1 MAFKSTCSAALLS
14 AIVVISLAPS
24 AARADEAE
32 NLAKKLANPIASLI
46 SVPFQY
52 NFDQNVGP
60 AENGTQNYVRFQPVI
75 PFSLNTDWNLIL
87 RNITPIMD
95 QHEIF
100 PGAGDQFG
108 LNDTTESF
116 FFSPKQPAGGWLIWG
131 AGPVVYVP
139 TGTDKLLS
147 AEKWGLGPT
156 AVALT

>member
-1 MAFKSTCSAALLS
+1 MFVKTASGAALLS
-14 AIVVISLAPS
+14 AIVIISLSPS

-32 NLAKKLANPIASLI
+32 DLAKKLSNPIASLI
-46 SVPFQY
+46 AVPFQY
-52 NFDQNVGP
+52 NYDQNIGP
-60 AENGTQNYVRFQPVI
+60 VEKGTQV
-75 PFSLNTDWNLIL
+75 SLDADWNLIL
-87 RNITPIMD
+87 RTITPIMD

-131 AGPVVYVP
+131 AGPVVYLP

-147 AEKWGLGPT
+147 AENGVSGRQPSH
-156 AVALT
+156 